1 MIIKDQSLTPVHS
14 EETGFKRTMEQ
25 NTPATQRKQKII
37 MQRCILARKKGCVWA
52 LTGWSPMICLN
63 TRVMMVML
71 HSIPMVRMVARKLDA
86 IPKLLGGTLPIT
98 VVVLGDEN
106 RLNPTPIKAN
116 IPIITRMGVPAWTWE
131 ASPRLRV
138 HKAMPQVARPAG
150 ETRSANLPKNGES
163 VA

>member
-1 MIIKDQSLTPVHS
+1 
-14 EETGFKRTMEQ
+14 
-25 NTPATQRKQKII
+25 
-37 MQRCILARKKGCVWA
+37 
-52 LTGWSPMICLN
+52 MICLN

-71 HSIPMVRMVARKLDA
+71 HSIPMVLMVARKLDA

-116 IPIITRMGVPAWTWE
+116 IPTITPMGVPAWTWE
-131 ASPRLRV
+131 TIPRLRV
-138 HKAMPQVARPAG
+138 HRAMPQVARPAG